1 MDVTSPFEAEAE
13 RLRQAGVVGASGRL
27 RDLFDWLAARGAD
40 APSATQEEI
49 ARGVFGQSESDA
61 DDATVRVYV
70 HRLRK
75 KIDDHYAAADTGE
88 TAARLELPSGVY
100 ALRLESALGD
110 AAPPAPPHDRTLPSR
125 LLPALFG
132 GLAVALIA
140 ALAFFLIQRPAAP
153 NAIWQPL
160 AESDR
165 PVLLVLGDYYLFGE
179 IDPVRPEEGR
189 LIRDF
194 RVNSPEDLLALQE
207 AEAERY
213 GNAEDV
219 GLNYLP
225 FSSAYGLLEVLPL
238 LTEAGEEVTVIPASA
253 VEPDM
258 LNYFDVVYVGL
269 LSGMHVLEE
278 QSFQSSGFAI
288 GESYDEL
295 VDRNTG
301 ETYTSSEARSLP
313 SPAFYEDHAYV
324 ARYTASTGAQ
334 VIVVA
339 SQRDTG
345 LRGIAPM
352 VAGAELPDDL
362 EAVAQ
367 GEAFEA
373 LFRISGQQG
382 ANLASRL
389 LVARARE

>member
-1 MDVTSPFEAEAE
+1 MDVTSLFAAEAE
-13 RLRQAGVVGASGRL
+13 RLRQAGVAGASGRL
-27 RDLFDWLAARGAD
+27 RDLFDWLASRGPD
-40 APSATQEEI
+40 AAPATQEEI
-49 ARGVFGQSESDA
+49 AREVFGQGEADA

-75 KIDDHYAAADTGE
+75 KIDDHYASKGRGE
-88 TAARLELPSGVY
+88 AGTRLELPSGIY
-100 ALRLESALGD
+100 ALRPQGTANETAS
-110 AAPPAPPHDRTLPSR
+110 PPEPTRARPGR
-125 LLPALFG
+125 LAPALLG
-132 GLAVALIA
+132 GLAVVLIA
-140 ALAFFLIQRPAAP
+140 AIAFYLVQRPSVP
-153 NAIWQPL
+153 NPIWQPL
-160 AESDR
+160 AESNR

-179 IDPVRPEEGR
+179 IDPVRPDEGR

-194 RVNSPEDLLALQE
+194 RIDSAEELAALQE
-207 AEAERY
+207 AEPERY

-238 LTEAGEEVTVIPASA
+238 LTEAGEEVTVIPASG
-253 VEPDM
+253 VQPDM

-278 QSFQSSGFAI
+278 QNFRAGGFAI
-288 GESYDEL
+288 GNSYDEL
-295 VDRNTG
+295 VDRASG
-301 ETYTSSEARSLP
+301 ETWTSSEARSLP

-345 LRGIAPM
+345 LRGIAPL
-352 VAGAELPDDL
+352 VAGSVLPAELAD
-362 EAVAQ
+362 VAE
-367 GEAFEA
+367 GEGFEA
-373 LFRISGQQG
+373 LFLISGQRG
-382 ANLASRL
+382 ANLANRL
-389 LVARARE
+389 LVARPHD